1 MENYY
6 CSKRELDLLR
16 DFVLSGV
23 GHFFRGACV
32 VLGNRRFNV
41 ANLFSQLWKDEQGQD
56 IAEYAV
62 MLAVI
67 LVIVVGTVRLIGSNA
82 NTVFSQV
89 GSAIQ

>member
-1 MENYY
+1 MTTARY
-6 CSKRELDLLR
+6 R
-16 DFVLSGV
+16 DFCY
-23 GHFFRGACV
+23 FFVCLPGRS
-32 VLGNRRFNV
+32 RRRLAV
-41 ANLFSQLWKDEQGQD
+41 ANLLRRFWRDERGQD

-67 LVIVVGTVRLIGSNA
+67 LVIVIGTVRLIGSNA

>member
-1 MENYY
+1 MT
-6 CSKRELDLLR
+6 ELI
-16 DFVLSGV
+16 
-23 GHFFRGACV
+23 
-32 VLGNRRFNV
+32 RRVWN
-41 ANLFSQLWKDEQGQD
+41 DERGQD

-67 LVIVVGTVRLIGSNA
+67 LVIVVGTVRLIGTNA